1 MKNLNISQLV
11 TSIKKLSR
19 TSTGQKYM
27 FAKLLNMAANTID
40 WEVTQY
46 VTFDAMIKAEIPN
59 LNAEVHNLIYGYT
72 CMQKFNW
79 PEKEQKYCLERLG
92 WTKFVAAINKET
104 AKLGHV
110 AFVKKYKKIPMSKLV
125 DTGTQANTGERS
137 YAFSLPDKLAN
148 KLDGILSQHGITVI
162 NGRKHG
168 LRDSVISLIST
179 L

>member
-11 TSIKKLSR
+11 TSIKTLSR

-27 FAKLLNMAANTID
+27 FAKLLYKASTID
-40 WEVTQY
+40 WAVTKY
-46 VTFDAMIKAEIPN
+46 LTFDAMIKAEIPN

-79 PEKEQKYCLERLG
+79 VDKEQKHCLGHLG
-92 WTKFVAAINKET
+92 WTKFVAAINTET
-104 AKLGHV
+104 SKLGYL
-110 AFVKKYKKIPMSKLV
+110 AFVKKYKKIPISKLV
-125 DTGTQANTGERS
+125 GFNGKSNTGERS
-137 YAFSLPDKLAN
+137 YNFSLPDKLAN
-148 KLDGILSQHGITVI
+148 KLDGILTQHGITVI

-168 LRDSVISLIST
+168 LRDSVISLINT